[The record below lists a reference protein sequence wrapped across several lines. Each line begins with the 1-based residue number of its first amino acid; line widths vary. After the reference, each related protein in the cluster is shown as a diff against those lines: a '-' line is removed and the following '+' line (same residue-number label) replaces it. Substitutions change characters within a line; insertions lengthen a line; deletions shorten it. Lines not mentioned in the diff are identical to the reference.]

1 MFSKLRDPRGKFTL
15 LAAAIALLALAMFT
29 LPFQGTALAFVPVAL
44 LLASLVCGVL
54 WWRGRKA
61 DQYDLR
67 RLFDEPPPSKDEPYE
82 DHIPEGEES
91 APYCGWCDECY
102 PPGTY
107 RCLRC
112 KRELG

>member
-1 MFSKLRDPRGKFTL
+1 MFSSLRDPHGKFTL

-29 LPFQGTALAFVPVAL
+29 LPFQGTVLAFVPIL
-44 LLASLVCGVL
+44 LLIASLICGVL
-54 WWRGRKA
+54 WWRGRRA

-67 RLFDEPPPSKDEPYE
+67 RLFDEPPPSEDEPYE
-82 DHIPEGEES
+82 DHIPEGEVS
-91 APYCGWCDECY
+91 SPYCGWCDECY
-102 PPGTY
+102 PPGTP